1 MQLHTSIPGAL
12 TSGGSSLLKFA
23 PLAAAALLASAFIPA
38 ATRAQQADQKTFSS
52 AEGATKALVDAAR
65 NDDEK
70 ALVEILGP
78 EAKELVSS
86 GDATQDAENRDTFVR
101 RYEEMHRL
109 VREPDSTT
117 TLYIGA
123 ENWPLPIPI
132 VKKDKTW
139 YFDTAAGKKEILYR
153 RIGRNEISTIRVCQ
167 ELAAAQK
174 EYFSAR
180 HEYAQ
185 KFLSDEGK
193 QDGLY
198 WKVSAGEQPSPI
210 GPLVA
215 DAEAEGYKPTHDGSP
230 ASPYRGYFYR
240 ILDRQ
245 GANALGGAKSYIASG
260 KMTGGFAV
268 LAYPAEYRSS
278 GVMSFLVGKDGV
290 VYRKDLGA
298 NTATIAKAMKSYNP
312 DSTWKKD
319 EDQQEAAATKDN
331 SH

>member
-1 MQLHTSIPGAL
+1 MQLHTR
-12 TSGGSSLLKFA
+12 TSGTLLDRLGNLTRWAAVALWLSALF
-23 PLAAAALLASAFIPA
+23 PAAAAAQ
-38 ATRAQQADQKTFSS
+38 RANQKTFSS
-52 AEGATKALVDAAR
+52 AEDATKALVDAAR

-70 ALVEILGP
+70 ALIAILGP
-78 EAKELVSS
+78 EAKEIVSS
-86 GDATQDAENRDTFVR
+86 GDATQDDQNRDTFVK

-123 ENWPLPIPI
+123 ENWPMPIPL
-132 VKKDKTW
+132 VKKDKAW
-139 YFDTAAGKKEILYR
+139 YFDTPAGKKEILYR

-174 EYFSAR
+174 EYYGAR

-230 ASPYRGYFYR
+230 ATPYRGYLYR

-245 GANALGGAKSYIASG
+245 GAGAPGGAKSYIAAG
-260 KMTGGFAV
+260 KMSGGFAV
-268 LAYPAEYRSS
+268 IAYPAEYRSS
-278 GVMSFLVGKDGV
+278 GVMTFLVGTNGV
-290 VYRKDLGA
+290 VYRKDLGP

-312 DSTWKKD
+312 DSTWTKD
-319 EDQQEAAATKDN
+319 EDQQEETAASAAKKP
-331 SH
+331 

>member
-1 MQLHTSIPGAL
+1 MQLHKSISGAL
-12 TSGGSSLLKFA
+12 TSGGSSWLRFS
-23 PLAAAALLASAFIPA
+23 PLAAVALFVCGFIPA
-38 ATRAQQADQKTFSS
+38 ATRAQQANQKAFSS
-52 AEGATKALVDAAR
+52 ADEATKALVDAAR
-65 NDDEK
+65 NNDEK
-70 ALVEILGP
+70 ALIEILGP
-78 EAKELVSS
+78 EAKDLVSS
-86 GDATQDAENRDTFVR
+86 GDATQDAENRDVFVK

-109 VREPDSTT
+109 VKEPDSTV
-117 TLYIGA
+117 TLYTGA
-123 ENWPLPIPI
+123 ENWPLPIPL
-132 VKKDKTW
+132 VKKDKAW

-167 ELAAAQK
+167 ELATAQK
-174 EYFSAR
+174 EYFAAR

-185 KFLSDEGK
+185 KFLSEEGK

-198 WKVSAGEQPSPI
+198 WKVSAGEQQSPI

-215 DAEAEGYKPTHDGSP
+215 AAEAEGYKPTPDGSP
-230 ASPYRGYFYR
+230 ATPYRGYFYR

-245 GANALGGAKSYIASG
+245 GANALGGVKSYIAAG

-290 VYRKDLGA
+290 VYRKNLGA

-319 EDQQEAAATKDN
+319 EDQQEEAAATEKP
-331 SH
+331 H

>member
-1 MQLHTSIPGAL
+1 MQLHTR
-12 TSGGSSLLKFA
+12 TSGTLLDRLGNLTRWAAVALWLSALF
-23 PLAAAALLASAFIPA
+23 PAAAA
-38 ATRAQQADQKTFSS
+38 AQQANQKTFSS
-52 AEGATKALVDAAR
+52 AEDATKALVDAAR

-70 ALVEILGP
+70 ALIAILGP
-78 EAKELVSS
+78 EAKEIVSS
-86 GDATQDAENRDTFVR
+86 GDATQDDQNRDTFVK

-117 TLYIGA
+117 TLYVGA
-123 ENWPLPIPI
+123 ENWPMPIPL
-132 VKKDKTW
+132 VKKDKAW
-139 YFDTAAGKKEILYR
+139 YFDTPAGKKEILYR

-174 EYFSAR
+174 EYYGAR

-193 QDGLY
+193 QNGLY

-230 ASPYRGYFYR
+230 ATPYRGYLYR

-245 GANALGGAKSYIASG
+245 GAGAPGGAKSYIAAG
-260 KMTGGFAV
+260 KMSGGFAV
-268 LAYPAEYRSS
+268 IAYPAEYRSS
-278 GVMSFLVGKDGV
+278 GVMTFLVGTNGV
-290 VYRKDLGA
+290 VYRKDLGP

-319 EDQQEAAATKDN
+319 EDQQAETAASAEKKP
-331 SH
+331 